1 MQIRSTS
8 LFLAVSATLALAAC
22 GSESKVGPTPPAPL
36 FQTGEV
42 IALQSDT
49 GKFLSRISRSG
60 LDPVEAAKDA
70 VDAFS
75 RFRVT
80 VLEDGKVA
88 LAADN
93 GQWLSRIRRSGND
106 PVEAA
111 TATIDAFS
119 RFTVTKL
126 DENTVALQA
135 DNGMYLSRIR
145 RGALD
150 PIEAA
155 NATIDTFSR
164 FRITRLQ

>member
-1 MQIRSTS
+1 MTRFTS
-8 LFLAVSATLALAAC
+8 LFLAVSATVALSAC
-22 GSESKVGPTPPAPL
+22 GSSSPAGPTPVPTPL
-36 FQTGEV
+36 FQTGEI

-49 GKFLSRISRSG
+49 GKFLSRVSRSG
-60 LDPVEAAKDA
+60 LDPVEAAKD
-70 VDAFS
+70 VIDAFS

-93 GQWLSRIRRSGND
+93 GQWLGRIRRSGND

-111 TATIDAFS
+111 AAGIDAFS
-119 RFTVTKL
+119 RFTVTRL
-126 DENTVALQA
+126 DEQTVALQA
-135 DNGMYLSRIR
+135 DNGLYLSRIK
-145 RGALD
+145 RGDLD

-155 NATIDTFSR
+155 KATIDTFSR